1 MPYINRRGDEMK
13 QIAVWVPAALHNLA
27 KADGL
32 NVSKFLTE
40 QLEALYEDELTVETL
55 NEKFRLMAA
64 AKESRQKQVAAAEKA
79 AENRE
84 RLKDNVRA
92 MRDERIAEKA
102 REVDAAIRTEAHV
115 ANLGSA
121 WDILVKKKK
130 IIPSGLFRRLPE
142 NDLDMDHTDFWPALA
157 QEVSTVAGEHYSEQE
172 VIAYARAQVATC

>member
-1 MPYINRRGDEMK
+1 MPYINRRGNEMK

-64 AKESRQKQVAAAEKA
+64 AKESRKKQREVVAHAAA
-79 AENRE
+79 NRE

-92 MRDERIAEKA
+92 LRAERIIEKA
-102 REVDAAIRTEAHV
+102 SQEDATVASEAHA
-115 ANLGSA
+115 ANLGSV
-121 WDILVKKKK
+121 WEILVKKKR

-142 NDLDMDHTDFWPALA
+142 NDIDMDHTDFWPALA
-157 QEVSTVAGEHYSEQE
+157 QEVSTLAGEHYSEQE